1 MNAASLKSNVIF
13 RRGVAAM
20 RAAQPAAGDV
30 GDAGTHSKQPSA
42 AKTCTSPSQ
51 GKRAVAGPDASRDRG
66 SGRRG
71 RESTAEDTHAD
82 ESEKRSRKMA
92 KKEKK
97 LEEAWACGEEF
108 SEHLGL
114 GVRSAKT
121 TSSRLLAMATELLD
135 DKCFPKRKALGSKQ
149 LQHQKK
155 QLEYILLK
163 SRACNNSDS
172 RQSLQNVLVQAK
184 RELLI
189 PLTGKPQVHKA
200 LGLFLDEL
208 QIPVCDRMEAWKKE
222 LVNDQAK
229 VQEAAKLYPL
239 PAGEFDCKGGQD
251 HFIALIKA
259 TPGQE
264 EAVQLLEKME
274 IKYGCRIF
282 RAGVSSAGI
291 DYEVRTNVASL
302 NTNVAS
308 SQDESSLSEYECSL
322 FPDGQT

>member
-1 MNAASLKSNVIF
+1 MN
-13 RRGVAAM
+13 VAN
-20 RAAQPAAGDV
+20 
-30 GDAGTHSKQPSA
+30 
-42 AKTCTSPSQ
+42 
-51 GKRAVAGPDASRDRG
+51 DR
-66 SGRRG
+66 
-71 RESTAEDTHAD
+71 
-82 ESEKRSRKMA
+82 
-92 KKEKK
+92 
-97 LEEAWACGEEF
+97 
-108 SEHLGL
+108 
-114 GVRSAKT
+114 
-121 TSSRLLAMATELLD
+121 
-135 DKCFPKRKALGSKQ
+135 
-149 LQHQKK
+149 
-155 QLEYILLK
+155 
-163 SRACNNSDS
+163 
-172 RQSLQNVLVQAK
+172 
-184 RELLI
+184 
-189 PLTGKPQVHKA
+189 
-200 LGLFLDEL
+200 
-208 QIPVCDRMEAWKKE
+208 
-222 LVNDQAK
+222 AK